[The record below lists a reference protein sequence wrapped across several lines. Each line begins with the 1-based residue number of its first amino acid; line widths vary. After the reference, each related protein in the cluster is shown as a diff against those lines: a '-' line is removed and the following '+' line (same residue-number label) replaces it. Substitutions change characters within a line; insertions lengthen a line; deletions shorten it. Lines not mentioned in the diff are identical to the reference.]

1 MVEGEQETPADSETS
16 GCDHVSQHGPTL
28 TKESLEALENGEAAE
43 GLKGQKAAEA
53 NPAEANPLRILPEMA
68 TTCCPAQGCCNA
80 ITRLRFCM
88 MGVENLSTWPSKD
101 LGHYSS
107 QNLKDKQHRAG
118 FHNFM
123 CNRLLIC
130 SLQTLNNQE

>member
-16 GCDHVSQHGPTL
+16 GCDHVSQRGPTL
-28 TKESLEALENGEAAE
+28 LKEKPGGWRLRRMEKLQKAA
-43 GLKGQKAAEA
+43 GQKAAEA
-53 NPAEANPLRILPEMA
+53 NLLRTLPEMA
-68 TTCCPAQGCCNA
+68 TTCCPAQGCCNS

-88 MGVENLSTWPSKD
+88 MGVGNLSTWSSKD
-101 LGHYSS
+101 LDHYSS
-107 QNLKDKQHRAG
+107 QNLKDKQHPAG

-130 SLQTLNNQE
+130 SPQTSNNQQR